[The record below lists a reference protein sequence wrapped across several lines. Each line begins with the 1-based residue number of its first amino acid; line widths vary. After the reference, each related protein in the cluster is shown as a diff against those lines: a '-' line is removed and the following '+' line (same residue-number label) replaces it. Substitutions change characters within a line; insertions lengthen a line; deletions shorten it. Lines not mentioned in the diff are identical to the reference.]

1 MKASMY
7 FNYTSRSLV
16 RGGQRT
22 LLAIF
27 CVAVGVMAIVSLELV
42 GLMVNNSFNSN
53 VRDANGGDIAVRSQN
68 EPFNATDLKY
78 FASLK
83 SGGSITGYTPVIN
96 AQGST
101 GTKTAS
107 TRMSFT
113 VRVVDAAS
121 YPLVTPPS
129 FTTPAGGTLSAL
141 LKNDQVVVTQSFVDQ
156 YKEKVGTTFDLHV
169 GTQGAGSHTIHARV
183 VGIVT
188 ESGVLAQSGSV
199 VLLSAKDYQATA
211 PKVPLTY
218 DTVDVT
224 AASANINSAA
234 QKIQGHFPIATT
246 QTAADALKQ
255 QQSLIDNVR
264 KFLEISGLLALL
276 IGGVG
281 IVNTMQVLLS
291 RRKTEIAML
300 KTTGYRRFDLYLLFG
315 LEAALLGLC
324 GGVIGALAGTGL
336 SYVVRN
342 VVQNSFGLNIPFLLD
357 WFTIGGGVVIGLATA
372 LIFGLM
378 PIVQAA
384 NIRPLNVIRDLNEGG
399 GVTGVFL
406 TIGLLIVL
414 SVLFC
419 ILSIFIL
426 NGDVVLGISAV
437 YGVFIFLGILSLFFG
452 LVIFLISKLPVPERV
467 NIQHLALVVIMLALS
482 FAVYTQLPAFGILFF
497 IISLLGLVVVF
508 LPRTLKASSKMAL
521 RNLGRQRTRT
531 TTTMLALF
539 VGIFTIG
546 LVLVLGQDLRQS
558 INRAIASTIDYN
570 VFSITA
576 NTDTGTLR
584 EALGRIP
591 GLSAYQ
597 VHTLAT
603 ASPLLI
609 NNKTLQEILYPGLP
623 SSTATPVASGTASST
638 GSTGTAG
645 ATGGGQPPKG
655 AITTSRLNNR
665 LLIYFLSN
673 VEGYDVGNN
682 QIPKLSSS
690 FTISAGRNL
699 NINDAGTYNVVVSSQ
714 LEKMKGINLKLNDKI
729 TMISSDRK
737 YTKTVTI
744 VGFYTQSGFG
754 SNLYPVLG
762 TTDTT
767 KALQA
772 PGSDQAAFYLKIDP
786 NKLNAAQDAISK
798 TVPNAF
804 VLSLANITDF
814 INQLLNDI
822 LLTLTA
828 IASLSLL
835 AGVIIIANAVA
846 LAMLERRR
854 ELGILK
860 SVGYKSS
867 SILGEV
873 LLENGIVGATSALL
887 AMLLATLVTV
897 LLGHY
902 VFKTDFGVSITI
914 ALSMVAGAALLAMIT
929 AVLVAWRAVRV
940 RPLEVLRYE

>member
-1 MKASMY
+1 
-7 FNYTSRSLV
+7 
-16 RGGQRT
+16 
-22 LLAIF
+22 
-27 CVAVGVMAIVSLELV
+27 
-42 GLMVNNSFNSN
+42 
-53 VRDANGGDIAVRSQN
+53 
-68 EPFNATDLKY
+68 
-78 FASLK
+78 
-83 SGGSITGYTPVIN
+83 
-96 AQGST
+96 
-101 GTKTAS
+101 
-107 TRMSFT
+107 
-113 VRVVDAAS
+113 
-121 YPLVTPPS
+121 
-129 FTTPAGGTLSAL
+129 
-141 LKNDQVVVTQSFVDQ
+141 
-156 YKEKVGTTFDLHV
+156 
-169 GTQGAGSHTIHARV
+169 
-183 VGIVT
+183 
-188 ESGVLAQSGSV
+188 
-199 VLLSAKDYQATA
+199 
-211 PKVPLTY
+211 
-218 DTVDVT
+218 
-224 AASANINSAA
+224 
-234 QKIQGHFPIATT
+234 
-246 QTAADALKQ
+246 
-255 QQSLIDNVR
+255 
-264 KFLEISGLLALL
+264 
-276 IGGVG
+276 
-281 IVNTMQVLLS
+281 
-291 RRKTEIAML
+291 ML

-324 GGVIGALAGTGL
+324 GGIIGALAGTGL

-467 NIQHLALVVIMLALS
+467 NIRHLALVVVMLALS

-497 IISLLGLVVVF
+497 IFSLLGLVVVF

-558 INRAIASTIDYN
+558 INKAIASTVDYN
-570 VFSITA
+570 IFSITA
-576 NTDTGTLR
+576 NTDTSTLR
-584 EALGRIP
+584 EALGSIP

-623 SSTATPVASGTASST
+623 SSAATPVASGTASST
-638 GSTGTAG
+638 G
-645 ATGGGQPPKG
+645 GGQPPKG
-655 AITTSRLNNR
+655 SGTTSKLNNR

-754 SNLYPVLG
+754 SNLYPILG

-902 VFKTDFGVSITI
+902 VFKTDFGVSVTI
-914 ALSMVAGAALLAMIT
+914 ALAMVAGAALLAMIT

>member
-83 SGGSITGYTPVIN
+83 NSGSITGYTPVIN

-113 VRVVDAAS
+113 VRVVDAAN

-199 VLLSAKDYQATA
+199 VLLSSKDYQAAA
-211 PKVPLTY
+211 PNAPLTY

-324 GGVIGALAGTGL
+324 GGIIGALAGTGL

-467 NIQHLALVVIMLALS
+467 NIRHLALVVVMLALS

-497 IISLLGLVVVF
+497 IFSLLGLVVVF

-558 INRAIASTIDYN
+558 INKAIASTVDYN
-570 VFSITA
+570 IFSITA
-576 NTDTGTLR
+576 NTDTSTLR
-584 EALGRIP
+584 EALGSIP

-623 SSTATPVASGTASST
+623 SSAATPVASGTASST
-638 GSTGTAG
+638 G
-645 ATGGGQPPKG
+645 GGQPPKG
-655 AITTSRLNNR
+655 SGTTSKLNNR

-754 SNLYPVLG
+754 SNLYPILG

-902 VFKTDFGVSITI
+902 VFKTDFGVSVTI
-914 ALSMVAGAALLAMIT
+914 ALAMVAGAALLAMIT